1 MDQYIAIPNVYR
13 NHKFTL
19 SFLYVQSQIL
29 RRLLNLDESFFW
41 GYFPT
46 HNTNIISIDKY
57 YS

>member
-1 MDQYIAIPNVYR
+1 MDQYITIPNVYR

-46 HNTNIISIDKY
+46 HNTNIISIDK
-57 YS
+57 

>member
-19 SFLYVQSQIL
+19 SFPYVQSQIL

-46 HNTNIISIDKY
+46 DNTNIISIDK
-57 YS
+57 